1 MVHHSKITIVPGSS
15 RPLITGQGMTKN
27 EISFFKKPKT
37 QQDVIEF
44 CKGDQWEA
52 NHLQT
57 KLVRLNL
64 ITVHP
69 DASMELIDWS
79 GNIS

>member
-15 RPLITGQGMTKN
+15 IPSRTGQEMTQK
-27 EISFFKKPKT
+27 EMSFFKEPKT

-52 NHLQT
+52 NHLQN

-79 GNIS
+79 K